1 MLDKGMPDVLHTQH
15 ALASKQTSSMKT
27 SFLPLLG
34 AAALLLTAVPQGA
47 FAKPPVPITG
57 TVDVKTGMTSVVL
70 DESFKTALSDLGAE
84 TKKIIPGQF
93 VKGHQTHRFP
103 IRGGAFDLSSLQAE
117 IIHSGG
123 VKIFTDTL
131 TVSLTDFI
139 ITLPA
144 PVEEP
149 AEPVIDPGTGLPL
162 PVEPPPVPT
171 LSALVTVDG
180 HLLGR
185 IALFELE
192 VAALSRPH
200 GLPPNK
206 KLSLENLALSLTAE
220 GAETLNTAFGV
231 TTFVEDA
238 AAGTASVRATTAKR
252 PL

>member
-1 MLDKGMPDVLHTQH
+1 M
-15 ALASKQTSSMKT
+15 
-27 SFLPLLG
+27 
-34 AAALLLTAVPQGA
+34 LLTVVPQGA

-123 VKIFTDTL
+123 VKIFTDTVV
-131 TVSLTDFI
+131 VSLTDFI

-144 PVEEP
+144 PDEP
-149 AEPVIDPGTGLPL
+149 AEPVIDPVTGLPL

-192 VAALSRPH
+192 VPALSKPH

-206 KLSLENLALSLTAE
+206 KLSLENLPLSLTAD
-220 GAETLNTAFGV
+220 GAEALNTAFGV
-231 TTFVEDA
+231 TTFVEGA

>member
-1 MLDKGMPDVLHTQH
+1 
-15 ALASKQTSSMKT
+15 MKT
-27 SFLPLLG
+27 SFLHLLST
-34 AAALLLTAVPQGA
+34 AALLLTVIPQGA
-47 FAKPPVPITG
+47 SAKPPVPITG
-57 TVDVKTGMTSVVL
+57 AVDVKTGMTSVVL
-70 DESFKTALSDLGAE
+70 DDSFKTTLSDLGAE

-93 VKGHQTHRFP
+93 VKGHQTYRFP

-123 VKIFTDTL
+123 VNISTESVR
-131 TVSLTDFI
+131 VSLTDFI

-149 AEPVIDPGTGLPL
+149 SEPAVDPVTGEPL

-192 VAALSRPH
+192 APALSKPH
-200 GLPPNK
+200 TLPPNK
-206 KLSLENLALSLTAE
+206 KLSLENLPLSLTAE

-231 TTFVEDA
+231 ATFVEDA
-238 AAGTASVRATTAKR
+238 AVGSASVRATTAKR